1 VTGHPNCAA
10 ALMSSCRSKAVE
22 HWLEKA
28 DLARKFAETMS
39 TDASKLA
46 MFEIAEL
53 YEHWQNERGSLSS
66 SG

>member
-1 VTGHPNCAA
+1 
-10 ALMSSCRSKAVE
+10 
-22 HWLEKA
+22 
-28 DLARKFAETMS
+28 MS